1 MSAPGLALYRV
12 LTRLAGPLA
21 GPLLARRARAGKED
35 ASRLGERRGVAGAA
49 RPEGELIWL
58 HAASVGESMIA
69 LSLAEALCERRPGA
83 HCLLTS
89 GTLTSASLVARRA
102 LPGVIHQFPPVDRPD
117 WATRFIAHWRPD
129 LAVFTESELWP
140 NLIEAT
146 HKSGAKLALVNARL
160 NEKSLRSWRRWPDTA
175 RRLLSRFDWIG
186 ASDLRTAEGLS
197 DLAGREIAML
207 GSLKLETGTPD
218 PDPERLAAA
227 RAAIAGR
234 PVFVAASTHS
244 GEESILAE
252 AHRRILQ
259 DHPAALMILAP
270 RHPERAG
277 EAQAALTDA
286 GLSHVRRSVGAA
298 PGPDTEVWLADTLG
312 EMGLWFTL
320 APAAVICGSY
330 IDGIGGH
337 NPIEATRAGAAVIS
351 GPYTASFDDVFAAYD
366 LERARTVCSDAAETA
381 HAVQQIWAGGGPAP
395 AAAERALASLSGGA
409 LTVTLDALTT
419 LLEAR
424 A

>member
-1 MSAPGLALYRV
+1 VNAPGLALYRV

-21 GPLLARRARAGKED
+21 GPLLAHRARAGKED
-35 ASRLGERRGVAGAA
+35 TNRLGERRGLAGIA

-69 LSLAEALCERRPGA
+69 LSLAEALCAARPRA
-83 HCLLTS
+83 HCLITS
-89 GTLTSASLVARRA
+89 GTLTSASLVARRGA
-102 LPGVIHQFPPVDRPD
+102 SRVIHQFPPVDRAD
-117 WATRFIAHWRPD
+117 WARRFIAHWRPD

-146 HKSGAKLALVNARL
+146 HASGAKLALVNARL

-175 RRLLSRFDWIG
+175 RTLLSRFDWIG
-186 ASDLRTAEGLS
+186 AADLRTAEGLS
-197 DLAGREIAML
+197 DLAGRDIAML

-218 PDPERLAAA
+218 PDPAALASVK
-227 RAAIAGR
+227 RAIAGR
-234 PVFVAASTHS
+234 PVFVAASTHA
-244 GEESILAE
+244 GEEAILAD
-252 AHRRILQ
+252 AHRQILEH
-259 DHPAALMILAP
+259 HPTALMILVP

-277 EAQAALTDA
+277 DAEAALDTA
-286 GLSHVRRSVGAA
+286 GLSHVRRSAGEV
-298 PGPDTEVWLADTLG
+298 PGPDTRVWLADTLG

-320 APAAVICGSY
+320 APAAVVCGSY

-366 LERARTVCSDAAETA
+366 LERARTVCSNAAETA
-381 HAVQQIWAGGGPAP
+381 QAVQEIWAGGGPN
-395 AAAERALASLSGGA
+395 AASAERALASLSGGA
-409 LTVTLDALTT
+409 LDVTLGALTS

-424 A
+424 S

>member
-1 MSAPGLALYRV
+1 MSAPGLALYRA
-12 LTRLAGPLA
+12 LTRLVGPLA

-35 ASRLGERRGVAGAA
+35 ASRLGERRGVASVA

-69 LSLAEALCERRPGA
+69 LSLAEALCESRPRA
-83 HCLLTS
+83 HCLITS
-89 GTLTSASLVARRA
+89 GTLTSASLIARRA
-102 LPGVIHQFPPVDRPD
+102 APRVIHQFPPVDRPD
-117 WATRFIAHWRPD
+117 WAQRFVAHWRPD

-146 HKSGAKLALVNARL
+146 HASGARLALVNARL
-160 NEKSLRSWRRWPDTA
+160 NEKSIRSWRRWPGAA
-175 RRLLSRFDWIG
+175 RALLSRFDWIG

-197 DLAGREIAML
+197 KLAGREIAML

-218 PDPERLAAA
+218 PDPDRLTAA

-244 GEESILAE
+244 GEEPILAE
-252 AHRRILQ
+252 AHRQILQ
-259 DHPAALMILAP
+259 DHPVALMILAP

-277 EAQAALTDA
+277 EAEAALANA
-286 GLSHVRRSVGAA
+286 GLSHVRRSNGEA
-298 PGPDTEVWLADTLG
+298 PGPETEVWLADTLG

-366 LERARTVCSDAAETA
+366 REMARTVCSNAAETA
-381 HAVQQIWAGGGPAP
+381 RAVREIWAGGGPTP
-395 AAAERALASLSGGA
+395 ASAERALASLSGGA

-419 LLEAR
+419 LLEAQ